1 MKGVGASALPP
12 AVATRRVPLAAPAGT
27 PAAAIERIRA
37 AATQALAQP
46 AVVERLRDLGVK
58 ARASQPAEQARLLA
72 DEIQH
77 WGRVVRA
84 AKIEPE

>member
-1 MKGVGASALPP
+1 MADYSVDSDWNA
-12 AVATRRVPLAAPAGT
+12 LAAPAGT

-46 AVVERLRDLGVK
+46 AVVERLREFGVK
-58 ARASQPAEQARLLA
+58 ASQPRAEQARLLA

-77 WGRVVRA
+77 WGRVGACGEDRA
-84 AKIEPE
+84 RE